1 MAPCGSSGALL
12 WAGPAALPP
21 APLPTVPATALCHL
35 RGEPG
40 AAGMRRHRSKRP
52 EGSEPGLEE
61 SGLESSVSELRVSGP
76 ESIQGLG
83 LMSQEELGLVKTRTK
98 GYMFGLDWLSL
109 RSAWVA
115 D

>member
-1 MAPCGSSGALL
+1 MLIAFLTASAVALKRMA
-12 WAGPAALPP
+12 
-21 APLPTVPATALCHL
+21 
-35 RGEPG
+35 
-40 AAGMRRHRSKRP
+40 
-52 EGSEPGLEE
+52 GLEE
-61 SGLESSVSELRVSGP
+61 SGLELSVSELRVSGP